1 MDEKAVAAPRS
12 MKSPAL
18 AGVLSF
24 FLPFGV
30 GALYNEQKN
39 KALIQF
45 VVFFGLVYA
54 LSKGGSGV
62 VFGLAMAA
70 FYFYQIIDN
79 IQSAKTVNAL
89 VAGQPAV
96 AAGAPE
102 APEAF
107 ASGSI
112 FWGLVLIALGIILV
126 LANFEVIPYRTLGD
140 YWPVAA
146 IVIGIKLVFDASVRS
161 KKNK

>member
-1 MDEKAVAAPRS
+1 MDEKTVMAPRS

-62 VFGLAMAA
+62 VFGLALGA
-70 FYFYQIIDN
+70 FYFYQLLDN
-79 IQSAKTVNAL
+79 IQAARVINAAS
-89 VAGQPAV
+89 AGQPAE
-96 AAGAPE
+96 AAAAELPE
-102 APEAF
+102 AV

-112 FWGLVLIALGIILV
+112 FWGIVLIALGVILI

-146 IVIGIKLVFDASVRS
+146 IVIGLKLVADAAVKS
-161 KKNK
+161 KKAN

>member
-1 MDEKAVAAPRS
+1 MDEKTVVAPRS
-12 MKSPAL
+12 VKSPAL

-24 FLPFGV
+24 ALPFGV

-45 VVFFGLVYA
+45 VIFFGLVYA
-54 LSKGGSGV
+54 LSKGGNGV
-62 VFGLAMAA
+62 VFGLALAA
-70 FYFYQIIDN
+70 FYFYQAIDN
-79 IQSAKTVNAL
+79 IQSAKAVSVA
-89 VAGQPAV
+89 VAGQPA
-96 AAGAPE
+96 AAPGAAELPE
-102 APEAF
+102 AV
-107 ASGSI
+107 ASGSV
-112 FWGLVLIALGIILV
+112 FWGIVLIALGIILV

-146 IVIGIKLVFDASVRS
+146 IVIGLKLVADATIRS